1 MAIFKRNK
9 HVTVEG
15 TFSTTPE
22 LENSI
27 EQEFDFSGEN
37 QILVEVC
44 KNLKS
49 GSNPT
54 ISVILRNPNGLE
66 LKSKFLGEIELAG
79 EPEIFAKDI
88 VRKVGWQ
95 ISSEWTSS
103 EDYVWA
109 ELIPLPANV
118 ALVGG
123 ERTRDEAMALAKSA
137 GFSVTYLLNQVYIE
151 DEGKTYA
158 EFIVDMPHGWEWDQ
172 NESV

>member
-15 TFSTTPE
+15 TFSTTQE
-22 LENSI
+22 LEDSTK
-27 EQEFDFSGEN
+27 QEFDFSGEN
-37 QILVEVC
+37 QIQVEIC
-44 KNLKS
+44 KNL
-49 GSNPT
+49 GTLVNPVL
-54 ISVILRNPNGLE
+54 SVILRDPNGLQIA
-66 LKSKFLGEIELAG
+66 SKFLGEIEKAG

-88 VRKVGWQ
+88 VRKAGWQ

-109 ELIPLPANV
+109 DLIPLPVSV

-123 ERTRDEAMALAKSA
+123 ERTRDEALALAKSA

-158 EFIVDMPHGWEWDQ
+158 EFIVDVPHGWEWDRD
-172 NESV
+172 ESF